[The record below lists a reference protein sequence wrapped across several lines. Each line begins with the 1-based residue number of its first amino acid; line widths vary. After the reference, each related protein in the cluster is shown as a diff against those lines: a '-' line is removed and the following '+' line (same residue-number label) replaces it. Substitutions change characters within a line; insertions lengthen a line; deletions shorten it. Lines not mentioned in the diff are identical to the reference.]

1 MAGSRL
7 TLLRASL
14 TTKLFAGFAL
24 ILIVIVALAAGSWSS
39 LGRIDENI
47 TRNVQSY
54 EILDDKSTLLAS
66 IVTIESGMRGF
77 ALTGNDT
84 FLERLDQGSS
94 DFREALQ
101 RLQLATAGVAAQQ
114 QRLEEINAVFEDWFA
129 NDIDPIIDMRRR
141 IEHGFFNPQRMTDRI
156 AEARDKVKMDRMR
169 ELLEGMTAD
178 EQALLSERRDEMA
191 QSQSQAIYILL
202 GSSIIAIILAVLVA
216 SGLSRSIINRLS
228 RLVTV
233 TREIADGHLDVQAD
247 QSGHDEIAQLAH
259 AVGHM
264 QDRLRSMITD
274 IHANAEKLL
283 LAAEQVSSS
292 STQLSVSTRQQ
303 AEAATTMAATVEQL
317 TVSIS
322 HVAENASEARRL
334 SSDSGQ
340 KSEQGGAVIQR
351 TLQGMGQIASTVQQT
366 AERIT
371 VLGKHSEQISGII
384 RVIQEIAEQT
394 NLLALNA
401 AIEAARAGEQ
411 GRGFAVVADEVRLL
425 AQRTSKSTHE
435 IADMIQL
442 IQSGTRDAVKQMNDG
457 VKLVNSG
464 VEQAQEAGDAIVQI
478 RRSADEVLQVVDQ
491 ISGALQEQDSATLD
505 VSRHVERI
513 AGMSEQNSVAVAGAA
528 DVAQSLHQLATGLRT
543 QVARF
548 RL

>member
-14 TTKLFAGFAL
+14 TTKLFAGFSL

-77 ALTGNDT
+77 ALTGNET

-101 RLQLATAGVAAQQ
+101 RLQLATAGVTAQQ

-292 STQLSVSTRQQ
+292 SMQLSVSTRDQ

-334 SSDSGQ
+334 SSVSGQ

-351 TLQGMGQIASTVQQT
+351 TLHGMGQIASTVQQT

-371 VLGKHSEQISGII
+371 VLGQHSEQISGII
-384 RVIQEIAEQT
+384 SVIQEIAEQT

-491 ISGALQEQDSATLD
+491 ISGALQEQDTATLD

>member
-24 ILIVIVALAAGSWSS
+24 ILIVIIALAAGSWSS
-39 LGRIDENI
+39 LGRIDKNI
-47 TRNVQSY
+47 SRNVQSY

-77 ALTGNDT
+77 ALTGNET

-169 ELLEGMTAD
+169 ELLEGMTVD

-228 RLVTV
+228 RL
-233 TREIADGHLDVQAD
+233 
-247 QSGHDEIAQLAH
+247 
-259 AVGHM
+259 
-264 QDRLRSMITD
+264 
-274 IHANAEKLL
+274 
-283 LAAEQVSSS
+283 
-292 STQLSVSTRQQ
+292 
-303 AEAATTMAATVEQL
+303 
-317 TVSIS
+317 
-322 HVAENASEARRL
+322 
-334 SSDSGQ
+334 
-340 KSEQGGAVIQR
+340 
-351 TLQGMGQIASTVQQT
+351 
-366 AERIT
+366 
-371 VLGKHSEQISGII
+371 
-384 RVIQEIAEQT
+384 
-394 NLLALNA
+394 
-401 AIEAARAGEQ
+401 
-411 GRGFAVVADEVRLL
+411 
-425 AQRTSKSTHE
+425 
-435 IADMIQL
+435 
-442 IQSGTRDAVKQMNDG
+442 
-457 VKLVNSG
+457 
-464 VEQAQEAGDAIVQI
+464 
-478 RRSADEVLQVVDQ
+478 
-491 ISGALQEQDSATLD
+491 
-505 VSRHVERI
+505 
-513 AGMSEQNSVAVAGAA
+513 
-528 DVAQSLHQLATGLRT
+528 
-543 QVARF
+543 
-548 RL
+548 

>member
-1 MAGSRL
+1 LAMAGSRL

-47 TRNVQSY
+47 LRNVQSY

-77 ALTGNDT
+77 ALTGNET

-169 ELLEGMTAD
+169 ELLEGMTVD

-228 RLVTV
+228 RLVAV
-233 TREIADGHLDVQAD
+233 TR
-247 QSGHDEIAQLAH
+247 
-259 AVGHM
+259 
-264 QDRLRSMITD
+264 
-274 IHANAEKLL
+274 
-283 LAAEQVSSS
+283 
-292 STQLSVSTRQQ
+292 
-303 AEAATTMAATVEQL
+303 
-317 TVSIS
+317 
-322 HVAENASEARRL
+322 
-334 SSDSGQ
+334 
-340 KSEQGGAVIQR
+340 
-351 TLQGMGQIASTVQQT
+351 
-366 AERIT
+366 
-371 VLGKHSEQISGII
+371 
-384 RVIQEIAEQT
+384 
-394 NLLALNA
+394 
-401 AIEAARAGEQ
+401 
-411 GRGFAVVADEVRLL
+411 
-425 AQRTSKSTHE
+425 
-435 IADMIQL
+435 
-442 IQSGTRDAVKQMNDG
+442 
-457 VKLVNSG
+457 
-464 VEQAQEAGDAIVQI
+464 
-478 RRSADEVLQVVDQ
+478 
-491 ISGALQEQDSATLD
+491 
-505 VSRHVERI
+505 
-513 AGMSEQNSVAVAGAA
+513 
-528 DVAQSLHQLATGLRT
+528 
-543 QVARF
+543 
-548 RL
+548 